1 MRNCNSDIDNKI
13 EKAFSINASAMM
25 LWDGIWAIGM
35 PFCMYSTV
43 VPMYLLHLGA
53 SKTLIQFVV
62 VGFSVITFVQF
73 FTEPLMRSHLRKFW
87 IFFTWIIF
95 SFSWFIYGGSAL
107 LFWEKLPTGF
117 WIVFFVLICAL
128 ISSARH
134 YGTPSLRGVVIE
146 NIPLRKRGLLASMR
160 SFLLGLGGLLGT
172 YFVAHLMLGRED
184 VTMFH
189 RIFFIGS
196 IIFIIACLPFWFL
209 FRDHAIEE
217 PSARREGL
225 SLWESAKHVWK
236 EKNFR
241 NFLILYCL
249 LFAAQNLAPLLL
261 SFSKDELHLKAQA
274 VTGFNTVYFAS
285 ALLLGATLPMLADRF
300 GFKILAVLSSC
311 MAFCCFAIPLFTNTG
326 KYWLF
331 MSYFLYAGSFQLT
344 QLLLG
349 NFGTELV
356 PEVKPTTI
364 IVIGSTLVMPMS
376 LLIAPL
382 GGTLVDH
389 FGLMGYKGVFVF
401 ACLLALMA
409 LLGFLFF
416 VKEPRHKH
424 GANISPA
431 MVEQKVK
438 DS

>member
-1 MRNCNSDIDNKI
+1 MRKNNFEIEDKI
-13 EKAFSINASAMM
+13 EKAFKVNASAMM
-25 LWDGIWAIGM
+25 MWDGLWAIGM
-35 PFCMYSTV
+35 PFCMYATV

-53 SKTLIQFVV
+53 SKTLIQLVV

-73 FTEPLMRSHLRKFW
+73 LTDPLMRHHKRKFW

-95 SFSWFIYGGSAL
+95 SLSWFVYGGSAL
-107 LFWEKLPTGF
+107 LFWDKLPSGF
-117 WIVFFVLICAL
+117 WIPFFVLICAL
-128 ISSARH
+128 LSSARH

-146 NIPLRKRGLLASMR
+146 NIPLKKRGLLASMR

-172 YFVAHLMLGRED
+172 FLVAHLMSGHDD

-189 RIFFIGS
+189 KIFFIGS
-196 IIFIIACLPFWFL
+196 VIFILACLPFLLL

-217 PSARREGL
+217 PSARKEGL
-225 SLWESAKHVWK
+225 SLLESAKLVWQ

-241 NFLILYCL
+241 HFLILYCL

-274 VTGFNTVYFAS
+274 VTGFNTVYFVS
-285 ALLLGATLPMLADRF
+285 ALILGSTLPMLADRF
-300 GFKILAVLSSC
+300 GFKILAVLSAC
-311 MAFCCFAIPLFTNTG
+311 MALCSFAIPLFTNTG
-326 KYWLF
+326 MYWLF
-331 MSYFLYAGSFQLT
+331 ISYFLYSGSFQLT

-382 GGTLVDH
+382 GGSMVDQ
-389 FGLMGYKGVFVF
+389 FGRSGYLAVFVF
-401 ACLLALMA
+401 ACLLAMIA
-409 LLGFLFF
+409 LLGFLFW
-416 VKEPRHKH
+416 VKEPRHHK
-424 GANISPA
+424 GVNIAPS
-431 MVEQKVK
+431 MVEEKIK